1 MYLKK
6 YTNLLMLQHKPRL
19 KTEREHWRGKSQN
32 EIVDP
37 WTTKR
42 TETLHNTYCKLKYP
56 VQYASLSWSSI
67 IISENFVSY
76 SYYWKDK
83 KNIDHSQLLSCIT

>member
-1 MYLKK
+1 
-6 YTNLLMLQHKPRL
+6 MLQHKPRL
-19 KTEREHWRGKSQN
+19 KTEREHWRRKSQN

-37 WTTKR
+37 WTTKH

-56 VQYASLSWSSI
+56 VQYASPPWSSI
-67 IISENFVSY
+67 IVSEKFVSY

-83 KNIDHSQLLSCIT
+83 KT